1 MHTITPGIIDD
12 VAKDFRLDVPFS
24 SEANGNMGPDR
35 IGLREKTN
43 IPEFYS
49 GLPISIGTESDSDT
63 PVAIRASKHEP
74 YI

>member
-1 MHTITPGIIDD
+1 VSYSPELNGVTSHD
-12 VAKDFRLDVPFS
+12 RL
-24 SEANGNMGPDR
+24 
-35 IGLREKTN
+35 GLREKTN

-63 PVAIRASKHEP
+63 PVSIRASKHEP